1 MNPMLRKAL
10 VEYADELVTRGPV
23 HNGSHHTLKR
33 LWDTYG
39 REAVDQAIATMP
51 EFQRP
56 CRRPY
61 TLRQPVPNI
70 DQNIKALDA
79 AARDAGWSYPM
90 RTAVAGYCLNWRA
103 VVGKLLAALQT
114 AGFTLERTDDGEV
127 SLLACGTPRHRRQQI
142 KAAVVN
148 SDRSH
153 VTVSVNGRKLWL
165 CIDLRR
171 KPYDCVVDH
180 SDDYGLAKV
189 VTYFKQHYA

>member
-1 MNPMLRKAL
+1 MNPMLRKSL
-10 VEYADELVTRGPV
+10 VEYAAELATRGPV
-23 HNGSHHTLKR
+23 HNGSHYTLKR

-61 TLRQPVPNI
+61 TLEQPAP
-70 DQNIKALDA
+70 
-79 AARDAGWSYPM
+79 
-90 RTAVAGYCLNWRA
+90 AVNWRA

-127 SLLACGTPRHRRQQI
+127 SLLACGTPRQRRQQI

-153 VTVSVNGRKLWL
+153 ITVSVNGRKLWL
-165 CIDLRR
+165 CVDLSR
-171 KPYDCVVDH
+171 KPYDCVADH
-180 SDDYGLAKV
+180 SEDCDLAKV
-189 VTYFKQHYA
+189 VTHFKQHYT

>member
-1 MNPMLRKAL
+1 MNSKLTKDLIA
-10 VEYADELVTRGPV
+10 YAQELATRGPV

-39 REAVDQAIATMP
+39 RETVDQAIATIP

-61 TLRQPVPNI
+61 TLEQPAP
-70 DQNIKALDA
+70 
-79 AARDAGWSYPM
+79 
-90 RTAVAGYCLNWRA
+90 AVNWRA

-127 SLLACGTPRHRRQQI
+127 SLLACGTSRQRRQQI

-153 VTVSVNGRKLWL
+153 ITVSVNGRKLWL
-165 CIDLRR
+165 CVDLSR
-171 KPYDCVVDH
+171 KPYDCVADH
-180 SDDYGLAKV
+180 SEDCDLAKV
-189 VTYFKQHYA
+189 VTHFKQHYT